1 MAKETK
7 IKTEIAISNETKA
20 LFEDKSFVT
29 DVFEELKDCLQE
41 IQDSGIDLY
50 ESATPY
56 DAAGHPI
63 GDRIEG
69 AWDTETRMYT
79 PGDQLVTLHKYP
91 NLKKFFTSFIADQIK
106 FKLEYSPIFET
117 ATEWQPIESG
127 EILES
132 KKSKFETQEEYIAR
146 IRKYAQPEGTKTEW
160 PGQVHDYRTDYPK
173 STQDQFQQGI
183 KWDID
188 LFAEGASGY
197 FDTLRFQGV
206 RNGVPP
212 SENSVAFTISSNSFG
227 KSAGEIKEFL
237 KTLGIVG
244 QRKESRMLRHFIR
257 YFTGHFGKNLKELD
271 AKKQQW
277 EQYRD
282 YEREEKP
289 GTQELVPRKITDS
302 ANPVLEDILDTL
314 VRGGMIT
321 KIQEPKFKDFEP
333 RYLVK
338 LTQHPETQEP
348 NFADT
353 SFLID
358 AYKYYLSIPK
368 KEPERR
374 VQIRETEGLY
384 EEPVAQAVVQ
394 LLKGKQPAQV
404 SHSKLRDKGAVRSML
419 DIRQPVSVQGSS
431 TSFDIVPQGWLT
443 REQWIAEVNQKADQ
457 IAEYTQPQYEVTVQ
471 NELVRAPTA
480 SWGRG
485 GTSWRSGYHS
495 RAVVKETNTKFE
507 RWSRVQDKESA
518 KTYSVQ
524 DPISATPTVSYDI
537 DELTYDPDE
546 QTYDIDEKT
555 YDIDEQIRNLL
566 NFRFERKTVPIK
578 QTKSEREKEEW
589 KKKEELRKQKE
600 AEKEAKKAAKKAA
613 RKAAREAAREA
624 VKPSGTSSAHT
635 DIIKQLDKNSEA
647 LRKLYERQTRKVL
660 DPEGRFP
667 KVSKEVPAKKAK
679 KKPDPKGGP
688 KIPGFGPLLILDQF
702 FRQVPGMGPVDAEG
716 RPVAKLEDQMNK
728 LTG

>member
-56 DAAGHPI
+56 DAAGYPT
-63 GDRIEG
+63 GDRVEG

-79 PGDQLVTLHKYP
+79 PGDQLVTLRKYP

-117 ATEWQPIESG
+117 ATEWQPIKSG

-485 GTSWRSGYHS
+485 EKSWRSGYHS
-495 RAVVKETNTKFE
+495 RAVVKETDTKFE

-600 AEKEAKKAAKKAA
+600 AEKEAKKAARKAA
-613 RKAAREAAREA
+613 RKAEAARKA
-624 VKPSGTSSAHT
+624 ATKAGKPSATSPLAE
-635 DIIKQLDKNSEA
+635 KLRQRAEA
-647 LRKLYERQTRKVL
+647 RLKAANQKAAKRLGIPYDTGEK
-660 DPEGRFP
+660 
-667 KVSKEVPAKKAK
+667 VPAKKAK

-688 KIPGFGPLLILDQF
+688 KIPGFGPLFILDQLY
-702 FRQVPGMGPVDAEG
+702 QLVPGMGPVDAEG

>member
-1 MAKETK
+1 MAEETK

-56 DAAGHPI
+56 DAAGYPI

-79 PGDQLVTLHKYP
+79 PGDQLVTLRKYP

-117 ATEWQPIESG
+117 ATEWQPIRSG

-132 KKSKFETQEEYIAR
+132 KKTKFETQEEYIAR
-146 IRKYAQPEGTKTEW
+146 IRKYAQPEGTKTDW
-160 PGQVHDYRTDYPK
+160 PGQVFDYRTDYPK

-212 SENSVAFTISSNSFG
+212 SENSVVFTISSNSFG

-271 AKKQQW
+271 AKKQQR

-338 LTQHPETQEP
+338 LTQHSKTQEP

-368 KEPERR
+368 KEPGRERS

-471 NELVRAPTA
+471 NELVRTPTA

-555 YDIDEQIRNLL
+555 YDIDEQIQNLL

-578 QTKSEREKEEW
+578 PTKSERENEEW
-589 KKKEELRKQKE
+589 RKKEELRKQKE
-600 AEKEAKKAAKKAA
+600 AEKEAKKAARKAA
-613 RKAAREAAREA
+613 RKAEAARKA
-624 VKPSGTSSAHT
+624 ATQAGKPSATSPLAEKLRQRAEARLKAENEKARQRLGIQPDDTKKPETVSTKKPPTGGAGVLLGIIPILEEALGYYVPGPRGIKRGG
-635 DIIKQLDKNSEA
+635 IIKSNQISLK
-647 LRKLYERQTRKVL
+647 
-660 DPEGRFP
+660 
-667 KVSKEVPAKKAK
+667 
-679 KKPDPKGGP
+679 
-688 KIPGFGPLLILDQF
+688 
-702 FRQVPGMGPVDAEG
+702 
-716 RPVAKLEDQMNK
+716 DQMNK

>member
-1 MAKETK
+1 MAEETK

-56 DAAGHPI
+56 DAAGYPI

-79 PGDQLVTLHKYP
+79 SGDQLVTLRKYP

-117 ATEWQPIESG
+117 ATEWQPIRSG

-146 IRKYAQPEGTKTEW
+146 IRKYAQPEGTKTDW
-160 PGQVHDYRTDYPK
+160 PGQVFDYRTDYPK

-212 SENSVAFTISSNSFG
+212 SENSVVFTISSNSFG

-271 AKKQQW
+271 AKKQQR

-338 LTQHPETQEP
+338 LTQHPKTQEP

-368 KEPERR
+368 KEPGRERS

-471 NELVRAPTA
+471 NELVRTPTA

-578 QTKSEREKEEW
+578 PTKSERENEEW
-589 KKKEELRKQKE
+589 RKKEELRKQKE
-600 AEKEAKKAAKKAA
+600 AEKEAKKAARKAA
-613 RKAAREAAREA
+613 RKAEAARKA
-624 VKPSGTSSAHT
+624 ATQAGKPSATSPLAEKLRQRAEARLKAENEKARQRLGIQPDDTKKPETVSTKKPPTGGAGVLLGIIPILEEALGYYVPGPRGIKRGG
-635 DIIKQLDKNSEA
+635 IIKSNQISLK
-647 LRKLYERQTRKVL
+647 
-660 DPEGRFP
+660 
-667 KVSKEVPAKKAK
+667 
-679 KKPDPKGGP
+679 
-688 KIPGFGPLLILDQF
+688 
-702 FRQVPGMGPVDAEG
+702 
-716 RPVAKLEDQMNK
+716 DQMNK